1 MPGGYGP
8 KRLVLWSLWTGLA
21 AFLLLANP
29 LFAHRDPQAKVPGL
43 NALPTEASLDV
54 DGYLNEPFWAG
65 AEVGSGFIDV
75 RTQRLAEHQTTVRV
89 AFTRSHLYIA
99 VECLDDRM
107 AEIRATE
114 QREDRSFV
122 GDDWVEVHLDPP
134 HTHRTKYAFF
144 ANPLGTRADANEG
157 PSGMF
162 NYGWSADWDL
172 AASIQS
178 DRWVFEMRIP
188 FSIMNYERRDDQ
200 SWGFNVTRQL
210 RRTDVLSFWS
220 FSATD
225 MYKPRN
231 FGHIDELDLG
241 DSVFD
246 RNWEVTP
253 YASARTD
260 FNGDVDTSFQTG
272 VDVSFRLTPA
282 ITTAL
287 TLNPDFG
294 QVEADAATIE
304 LRDTERFLP
313 EKRPFFREG
322 DELIRM
328 PYRMYYSRRLS
339 DIDAGLNT
347 SGLYHGLGFSF
358 LNVQGDVARDD
369 GYYGNSSVLR
379 VLQNI
384 GQRSTLGYYASGSA
398 LEDGYAAAGSLDGYF
413 FLTDDWRVSVQA
425 ATSSEQLENEAG
437 DQLKDGEDYLGFGS
451 LIYEKYPWSFNLGYR
466 AITEEFDPLLGF
478 IPRRDIFGPSFLG
491 QIYLKSDGAYYKEF
505 RVTYEGAYYED
516 SDQRVALRDHGI
528 SSYVLLPS
536 DIGLRLGKSIE
547 YHSPYDNRRTSAG
560 MSVFTSDFWKS
571 ASLGWAGGVFEEV
584 DYNEFILA
592 KPFKPWERLP
602 IQWEFVVRFENQ
614 PDGTEDTVW
623 LNRVVFDLYLAK
635 DMWIKGSFQPQ
646 NDDVRNVSVIYGWKF
661 WREAWWYLV
670 FNNVNDG
677 SPDSGNSIFTKV
689 TYTF

>member
-1 MPGGYGP
+1 MPVGFDP
-8 KRLVLWSLWTGLA
+8 KILTALRLCIGLA
-21 AFLLLANP
+21 LFLSAPSPLLAHP
-29 LFAHRDPQAKVPGL
+29 DPQPTVPSL
-43 NALPTEASLDV
+43 RALRVDAPLDV
-54 DGYLNEPFWAG
+54 DGVLSEPFWTEA
-65 AEVGSGFIDV
+65 AVATGFIDV
-75 RTQRLAEHQTTVRV
+75 RTQRPAEQQTTVRI
-89 AFTRSHLYIA
+89 AYTRAHLYIA
-99 VECLDDRM
+99 VECFDDRI
-107 AEIRATE
+107 AGIHATE
-114 QREDRSFV
+114 RREDRSFV
-122 GDDWVEVHLDPP
+122 GDDWVEIHIDPP

-162 NYGWSADWDL
+162 NYGWSAEWDL
-172 AASIQS
+172 AASIQA

-188 FSIMNYERRDDQ
+188 LTIMNYERRDDQ

-231 FGHIDELDLG
+231 FGHIEGLDLA
-241 DSVFD
+241 DSIFD

-253 YASARTD
+253 YLSARTD
-260 FNGDVDTSFQTG
+260 FNGDVDTFVHAG
-272 VDVSFRLTPA
+272 LDVSFRLTPA

-328 PYRMYYSRRLS
+328 PYRMYYSRRFS
-339 DIDAGLNT
+339 EIDAGLNL

-369 GYYGNSSVLR
+369 GYHGNSSVLR

-384 GQRSTLGYYASGSA
+384 GQRSSLGYYASGSA
-398 LEDGYAAAGSLDGYF
+398 LEGSATGAGSLDGYF
-413 FLTDDWRVSVQA
+413 FLTDDWRVSFQAA
-425 ATSSEQLENEAG
+425 ATSERLEDENG
-437 DQLKDGEDYLGFGS
+437 DKFKDREDYLGFGS
-451 LIYEKYPWSFNLGYR
+451 LIYERYPWSFALGYR
-466 AITEEFDPLLGF
+466 AITEGFDPLLGYV
-478 IPRRDIFGPSFLG
+478 PRRDIFGPSLLG

-505 RVTYEGAYYED
+505 RLTYDGAYYED
-516 SDQRVALRDHGI
+516 SDSAVSLRDHAI
-528 SSYVLLPS
+528 SSYALLPS
-536 DIGLRLGKSIE
+536 DIGLRLGQSIH
-547 YHSPYDNRRTSAG
+547 YHAPHDNRRTSAG
-560 MSVFTSDFWKS
+560 LSVFTSDFWKS
-571 ASLGWAGGVFEEV
+571 ASLGWGGGVFEEV

-592 KPFKPWERLP
+592 KPIKPWGRLP
-602 IQWEFVVRFENQ
+602 IQWEFVVRLEDH
-614 PDGTEDTVW
+614 PDGSEETVW
-623 LNRVVFDLYLAK
+623 LNRVIFDLYLAK
-635 DMWIKGSFQPQ
+635 DMWIKSSFQHQ
-646 NDDVRNVSVIYGWKF
+646 DDHVRNISIIYGWKF

-670 FNNVNDG
+670 FNNVND
-677 SPDSGNSIFTKV
+677 STDSGNSIFTKV